1 MNRLLLFF
9 FLLNIFSFHAQ
20 FAPAVDQIGT
30 SAISK
35 DSAIFQFW
43 ASEGIVYRG
52 WQNISDKK
60 IGQATIG
67 KIEDG
72 LGSPDSR
79 VISLGDSGV
88 ITLSFPHR
96 IQNGVGPD
104 FAVFENSFNSTYLE
118 LAFVEV
124 SSDGS
129 HFIRFP
135 STSLNPIVLQLG
147 NDAIM
152 EASKIDNL
160 AGKYKGGYGTPFDLE
175 ILKDSSNLD
184 VQNVR
189 FVRLID
195 VVGSINPM
203 YGTRDS
209 QGNLINDPFPT
220 PFPSSGFDLDAVGVI
235 NSEYASIKEKKIQFN
250 LWPNPSNKDVY
261 IELSTNEEIKI
272 LNSVGQQVYK
282 TNGVGLIKIDVSYL
296 DCGIYYLRV
305 NVSVHKIM
313 IQ

>member
-1 MNRLLLFF
+1 M
-9 FLLNIFSFHAQ
+9 NIFSFHAQ

-30 SAISK
+30 TAISK
-35 DSAIFQFW
+35 DSAVFQFW
-43 ASEGIVYRG
+43 ANEGVVSRG
-52 WQNISDKK
+52 WQNIIDKK
-60 IGQATIG
+60 LGLATIG

-72 LGSPDSR
+72 LGIPDSR

-124 SSDGS
+124 SSDGN

-135 STSLNPIVLQLG
+135 STSLTPTVLQLG

-152 EASKIDNL
+152 EATQINNL

-175 ILKDSSNLD
+175 IVKDSSNLD
-184 VQNVR
+184 VQNVK

-235 NSEYASIKEKKIQFN
+235 NSEYASIKEKKIQIN
-250 LWPNPSNKDVY
+250 LWPNPSNEFIY
-261 IELSTNEEIKI
+261 IELSTIEDIKI

-282 TNGVGLIKIDVSYL
+282 TEGVGQIKIDVSYL
-296 DCGIYYLRV
+296 DRGIYFVRV
-305 NVSVHKIM
+305 NDSVQKIM
-313 IQ
+313 VQ

>member
-1 MNRLLLFF
+1 MK
-9 FLLNIFSFHAQ
+9 IFSFHAQ
-20 FAPAVDQIGT
+20 FAPAVNEKGT
-30 SAISK
+30 TAISK
-35 DSAIFQFW
+35 DSAVFQFW
-43 ASEGIVYRG
+43 ASEGIVSRG
-52 WQNISDKK
+52 WQNITDKK
-60 IGQATIG
+60 LGLATIG

-72 LGSPDSR
+72 FGSPDSR

-124 SSDGS
+124 SSDGN

-135 STSLNPIVLQLG
+135 STSLTPTVIQLG

-152 EASKIDNL
+152 EATQINNL

-175 ILKDSSNLD
+175 IVKDSSNLD
-184 VQNVR
+184 VQNVK

-250 LWPNPSNKDVY
+250 IWPNPSNEHIY
-261 IELSTNEEIKI
+261 IELSTIEDIKI

-282 TNGVGLIKIDVSYL
+282 TEGVGLIKIDVSYL
-296 DCGIYYLRV
+296 DRGIYF
-305 NVSVHKIM
+305 VSVNDSVQKIM

>member
-1 MNRLLLFF
+1 MNRFLLFF
-9 FLLNIFSFHAQ
+9 FLLNIFSFYAQ

-30 SAISK
+30 TAISK
-35 DSAIFQFW
+35 DSSVFQFW
-43 ASEGIVYRG
+43 ASEGVISRG
-52 WQNISDKK
+52 WQNITDKK
-60 IGQATIG
+60 LGLATIG

-79 VISLGDSGV
+79 VISLGDSGL

-96 IQNGVGPD
+96 IQNRVGPD

-118 LAFVEV
+118 LAIVEV
-124 SSDGS
+124 SSDGE
-129 HFIRFP
+129 HFVRFP
-135 STSLNPIVLQLG
+135 SVSLTPSIVQLG

-152 EASKIDNL
+152 DASKIENL
-160 AGKYKGGYGTPFDLE
+160 AGKYKGGFGTPFDLE
-175 ILKDSSNLD
+175 LLKDSSNLD
-184 VQNVR
+184 LQNIK

-195 VVGSINPM
+195 VVGSINPI

-235 NSEYASIKEKKIQFN
+235 NSEYASIKEKEIQFN
-250 LWPNPSNKDVY
+250 LWPNPSKSDLFL
-261 IELSTNEEIKI
+261 ELSNNEEIKI
-272 LNSVGQQVYK
+272 LNSIGQQVYK
-282 TNGVGLIKIDVSYL
+282 TEGVGQIKIDIT
-296 DCGIYYLRV
+296 DFDRGIYF
-305 NVSVHKIM
+305 VSIGDSVQKIM

>member
-1 MNRLLLFF
+1 MNKLLLFF
-9 FLLNIFSFHAQ
+9 FLFNIFSFHAQ

-30 SAISK
+30 TAISK
-35 DSAIFQFW
+35 DSGIFQFW
-43 ASEGIVYRG
+43 ASEGVVTRG
-52 WQNISDKK
+52 WQNITDKK
-60 IGQATIG
+60 LGLATIG

-88 ITLSFPHR
+88 ITLTFPHR

-124 SSDGS
+124 SSDGIR
-129 HFIRFP
+129 FIRFP
-135 STSLNPIVLQLG
+135 STSLTPTVLQLG

-152 EASKIDNL
+152 EAAKIDNL
-160 AGKYKGGYGTPFDLE
+160 AGKYKAGFGTPFDLE

-184 VQNVR
+184 LQNIK

-195 VVGSINPM
+195 AVGSINPI

-209 QGNLINDPFPT
+209 KGNLINDPFPT
-220 PFPSSGFDLDAVGVI
+220 PYPSAGFDLDAVGVI
-235 NSEYASIKEKKIQFN
+235 NSEYASIVEKEIQVRI
-250 LWPNPSNKDVY
+250 WPNSSSKDLY
-261 IELSTNEEIKI
+261 IALSTYEEIKI
-272 LNSVGQQVYK
+272 LNSIGQQVYK
-282 TNGVGLIKIDVSYL
+282 TEGVGQIKIDVS
-296 DCGIYYLRV
+296 DFDKGIYFIQL
-305 NVSVHKIM
+305 NNSVQKIM
-313 IQ
+313 VQ